1 MDPKCTRIY
10 TRSFIKKPAGE
21 FNIMLRANKKMR
33 KIIKITISKGNKIT
47 MADFETLIFAYLL
60 RPIIS
65 ITMLQIKD
73 KGIPIIGIQANTN
86 GDDVYDLKINVLSKL
101 NSILNKRINAYNN
114 RVLR

>member
-1 MDPKCTRIY
+1 
-10 TRSFIKKPAGE
+10 
-21 FNIMLRANKKMR
+21 MLRANKKMR